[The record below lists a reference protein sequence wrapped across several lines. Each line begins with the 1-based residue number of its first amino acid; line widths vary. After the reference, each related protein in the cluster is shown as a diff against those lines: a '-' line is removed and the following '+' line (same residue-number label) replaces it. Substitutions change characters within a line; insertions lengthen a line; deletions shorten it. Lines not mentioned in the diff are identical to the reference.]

1 MCMRFQFAGRL
12 LLAFAVCCA
21 CAAAEISVRAC
32 APHDAE
38 LLTHRVQHNFDHAYR
53 NYKQHALHFDQLRP
67 LSCSADNSFGG
78 LHVSLVDTLDTLF
91 IMRDY
96 FEFVRAAKFLV
107 HRLSFDLNSTVSLFE
122 VNIRV
127 LGGLLSA
134 HGLLTEGFEHTHFDA
149 WLWWPSYDGSLLY
162 LAYQLAERLMLAFD
176 TPTGIPYGA
185 VHLQHGV
192 APNESIIASTA
203 GAGSL
208 LLEFGT
214 LSRFTGLHKYYR
226 AAFRAMEALH
236 VRAASTGL
244 VGNHINIVTGVWV
257 ATEAGVG
264 ALIDSFYEYMLKG
277 YILFA
282 DQRLLRMHQAS
293 YTSVSAYVRKGD
305 WFLNSDMWTGQPVS
319 SVLSSLSAFYP
330 GLMLL
335 HGELDHAVRAARA
348 HYTVWRK
355 YACLPEG
362 YDVVRKLPADGQINY
377 PLRPEL
383 AESIFY
389 LHWATADPA
398 WVAVADAMLQSIE
411 RTSRVQCG
419 FAQVHDVT
427 TMQLADL
434 MDSFL
439 MSETFKYLY
448 LIFQGERHWI
458 RDGAFVFTTEAH
470 PLFISP
476 NSLHIPEVEPPTT
489 APVKCPRRPR
499 AERLLHCGYGMQGT
513 DYPTL
518 RIGDMRRERVHPDV
532 AKQVNYLVEHYG
544 FAALHMGSVFLGEE
558 DVYRVMTVHANEI
571 VFAKLDDRES
581 EIERFRQANV
591 ACSHTRGTDLVRGL
605 CRWHGT

>member
-1 MCMRFQFAGRL
+1 MRVLL
-12 LLAFAVCCA
+12 LLAACCA
-21 CAAAEISVRAC
+21 CATAEISIRAC
-32 APHDAE
+32 APHDNA
-38 LLTHRVQHNFDHAYR
+38 LLTHRVLHNFEHAYR
-53 NYKQHALHFDQLRP
+53 NYKLHALHFDQLRP
-67 LSCSADNSFGG
+67 LSCSGEDSFGG
-78 LHVSLVDTLDTLF
+78 LHLSLVDTLDTLF
-91 IMRDY
+91 IVRDY
-96 FEFVRAAKFLV
+96 FEFVHAAKFLV

-122 VNIRV
+122 INIRV
-127 LGGLLSA
+127 LGALLSA
-134 HGLLTEGFEHTHFDA
+134 HGLVTEGFEHTRFDA
-149 WLWWPSYDGSLLY
+149 WLWWPSYDDGLLY
-162 LAYQLAERLMLAFD
+162 LAYQLAERLMPAFH

-185 VHLQHGV
+185 IHLQHGV
-192 APNESIIASTA
+192 SPNESIVASTA

-214 LSRFTGLHKYYR
+214 LSRFTRLHKYYR
-226 AAFRAMEALH
+226 VAFRAMEALH

-257 ATEAGVG
+257 ATDAGVG

-293 YTSVSAYVRKGD
+293 YDAVRTYVRKGD
-305 WFLNSDMWTGQPVS
+305 WFLNSDMWTGHPVS

-330 GLMLL
+330 GFMLL
-335 HGELDHAVRAARA
+335 HGEVDHAVRAARA
-348 HYTVWRK
+348 QYTVWRK

-362 YDVVRKLPADGQINY
+362 YDVLRKLPVDGQVNY

-383 AESIFY
+383 AESVFY

-398 WVAVADAMLQSIE
+398 WIAVADAMLQSIE

-427 TMQLADL
+427 TMQLNDL

-448 LIFQGERHWI
+448 LIFQGDDHWI
-458 RDGAFVFTTEAH
+458 RNGAYVFTTEAH

-476 NSLHIPEVEPPTT
+476 HSLDIPGVEPPSTI
-489 APVKCPRRPR
+489 PVKCPRRPR

-518 RIGDMRRERVHPDV
+518 TKKNIVRDRVDPDV
-532 AKQVNYLVEHYG
+532 AMQVNHLVEHHG
-544 FAALHMGSVFLGEE
+544 VGVLHMGSVFLSDDE
-558 DVYRVMTVHANEI
+558 VYRVMKVHDNEI
-571 VFAKLDDRES
+571 VFARLDDRES

-591 ACSHTRGTDLVRGL
+591 ACSYIRGTDLIRGL
-605 CRWHGT
+605 CRWHDT